1 MNDSL
6 ENWAQSLQR
15 LIKEFNIW
23 ENCIPLHLKKN
34 SNFSNNYMIV
44 YIFSGSFSYFAFTC
58 YEVITRKHYLLLEK
72 FHED

>member
-44 YIFSGSFSYFAFTC
+44 YMVAVFHI
-58 YEVITRKHYLLLEK
+58 LLL
-72 FHED
+72 HAMR